1 MLFQSGRFSPA
12 RDLRVILE
20 TRDEMSGS
28 GNIADAYDNP
38 LNACFN
44 SHHPSHFTVT
54 GHLSCVCQ
62 PFASA
67 KHEVGFE

>member
-1 MLFQSGRFSPA
+1 MSSP
-12 RDLRVILE
+12 
-20 TRDEMSGS
+20 

-54 GHLSCVCQ
+54 GHLSYVCQ
-62 PFASA
+62 PFPSA
-67 KHEVGFE
+67 KHEVEFD